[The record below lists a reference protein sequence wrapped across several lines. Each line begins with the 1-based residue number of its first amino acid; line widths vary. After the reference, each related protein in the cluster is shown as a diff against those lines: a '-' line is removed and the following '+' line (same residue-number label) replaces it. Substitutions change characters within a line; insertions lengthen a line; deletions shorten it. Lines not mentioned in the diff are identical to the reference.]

1 MSRRAIALGSLATV
15 LAADWTIR
23 RVRPPWLLV
32 GVLDEPAHVATGA
45 LVLLNL
51 PECSPAWSAGFMAG
65 SVLPDVDH
73 LPLLLSRTLPEVD
86 DPRPVTH
93 GLLALAPLA
102 LMGAAGRGRLRD
114 YALGAAAGG
123 LAHFARDL
131 AVGTGVTMLRPLT
144 RRSFRAPH
152 SLYSAAMVALA
163 VRVQMKEYP
172 LS

>member
-1 MSRRAIALGSLATV
+1 VSRRAIAFGSLATV

-23 RVRPPWLLV
+23 RVHPPWLLV

-51 PECSPAWSAGFMAG
+51 PERSPAWSAGFMAG

-93 GLLALAPLA
+93 GLLALSPLA
-102 LMGAAGRGRLRD
+102 LMGAAGRGRIRD
-114 YALGAAAGG
+114 YALGAATGG

-131 AVGTGVTMLRPLT
+131 SVGTGVTLLRPLT
-144 RRSFRAPH
+144 RHSFRLPYW
-152 SLYSAAMVALA
+152 LYGAGLLTLA
-163 VRVQMKEYP
+163 VRA
-172 LS
+172 LRGAD